1 MVEPLSLNVNV
12 RAACCPSF
20 PNRKNGGHIMRT
32 FNFIAAALVAGFVLP
47 ANAVGITQSGF
58 SPLYLGVDY
67 ETATVP
73 SNPTAAG
80 APTTSR
86 AYVARIDL
94 KAPGIAFITTP
105 HSGVLNTTAE
115 TISQFAVGQRVRLA
129 INANFFAPCCNAAA
143 EPKTV
148 IGLLVSRGVVV
159 SPPTSDP
166 LQSEAVLAISREN
179 HAVIAQAPEVHLNNV
194 FTAVAGSAII
204 VRDGEDVSASSP
216 NEGDPTNPNPRT
228 LVGLSADGRFLYLA
242 VIDGRVAGYSTGTTN
257 AQSAALMLA
266 LGCYSALNLDGG
278 GSTEMVRA
286 DELGVPY
293 IVNNP
298 SGGAERFDAAALGVY
313 ALPLLAFPF

>member
-1 MVEPLSLNVNV
+1 
-12 RAACCPSF
+12 
-20 PNRKNGGHIMRT
+20 MRIY
-32 FNFIAAALVAGFVLP
+32 NFIAAALVAGFVLP
-47 ANAVGITQSGF
+47 ANAADITQSGF
-58 SPLYLGVDY
+58 SPLYLGIDY

-80 APTTSR
+80 VPTASR

-115 TISQFAVGQRVRLA
+115 TISQFAVDQRVRLA
-129 INANFFAPCCNAAA
+129 INANFFAPCCNPTA

-179 HAVIAQAPEVHLNNV
+179 HAVIAQMPDVQLNNV

-204 VRDGEDVSASSP
+204 VKDGEDVSASSP

-228 LVGLSADGRFLYLA
+228 VVGLSADGRYLYLA

-257 AQSAALMLA
+257 GQSAALMLA
-266 LGCYSALNLDGG
+266 G
-278 GSTEMVRA
+278 
-286 DELGVPY
+286 
-293 IVNNP
+293 
-298 SGGAERFDAAALGVY
+298 
-313 ALPLLAFPF
+313 